1 MLAAFST
8 LINPYNELQSTKKI
22 ITHPNVPLKVFTK
35 KQEFNPIQKKNS
47 RFMPDDNSRGNKG

>member
-8 LINPYNELQSTKKI
+8 LINPYHELPSTKKI

-35 KQEFNPIQKKNS
+35 KQEFNPIQKKE
-47 RFMPDDNSRGNKG
+47 